1 MTFLSDEE
9 LNRLLPAEEAAFP
22 SPVPVQVVSSDE
34 YLPEP
39 QSAQQKEVQTRLID
53 MADPLAAKRGIS
65 RRAFFQTASGMAAS
79 FAAMNAVYG
88 TFFDA
93 PLAEA
98 QTREVADERAGRLSG
113 QFIMDMHTHF
123 LRDDTKLTGF
133 VKMREVVGKAGWN
146 KQIGD
151 KPQTIDD
158 LKYENYFKEM
168 YLDSDTKVALISNAP
183 SEIPDDWFLTNAM
196 AFQTR
201 EKVNRKAGSRRMLAH
216 YTITPGMRGWL
227 EGIDRAIEQFRPDS
241 WKGYTLGDN
250 THKELSRHP
259 FHLDDEKLMYPAYE
273 RFAKAGMR
281 NVCIHKGLFPPGM
294 EKRFPDLYAYADV
307 HDVGKAA
314 KDWPQL
320 NFVIY
325 HSGYRHIGGD
335 PAVAMAEWDR
345 TGRISWVT
353 DLSEIPAKYG
363 VTNVYADLG
372 QLFAYSVVVQP
383 RLASA
388 LMGTLIRGLGA
399 DHVCW
404 GTDAVWTG
412 SPQWQIEGLRRL
424 EIPDEMQKKHGFKPL
439 GAADGPVKSA
449 IFAGNNV
456 RLYNFE
462 KDREQIQLKPD
473 AFANIKAEYQRN
485 GPEPSNL
492 RYGYIATS
500 QAGE

>member
-9 LNRLLPAEEAAFP
+9 LNQLLPAEEASFP

-39 QSAQQKEVQTRLID
+39 QSAQQKEVQHRLID
-53 MADPLAAKRGIS
+53 LADPLAAKRGLS

-79 FAAMNAVYG
+79 FTAMNAVYG

-98 QTREVADERAGRLSG
+98 QTKEIADERASRLSG

-133 VKMREVVGKAGWN
+133 VKMREAVGKAGWN

-158 LKYENYFKEM
+158 LKYENYFKEI

-196 AFQTR
+196 VFQTR

-216 YTITPGMRGWL
+216 YTITPGMPGWL
-227 EGIDRAIEQFRPDS
+227 EGIDQAIEQFRPDS

-259 FHLDDEKLMYPAYE
+259 YHLDDEKLMYPAYE
-273 RFAKAGMR
+273 RFAKAGIR

-307 HDVGKAA
+307 RDVGKAA

-353 DLSEIPAKYG
+353 DLSEIPAQYG
-363 VTNVYADLG
+363 VANVYADLG

-383 RLASA
+383 RLAAA
-388 LMGTLIRGLGA
+388 LIGTLIRGLGT

-424 EIPDEMQKKHGFKPL
+424 EIPEEMQKKHDFKPL
-439 GAADGPVKSA
+439 GAADGPVKSG

-456 RLYNFE
+456 RLYNFQ
-462 KDREQIQLKPD
+462 KDREQIQHRPD
-473 AFANIKAEYQRN
+473 AFANLKAEYQRN

-492 RYGYIATS
+492 RYGYIAKG
-500 QAGE
+500 QPGA